1 MTYPLKISHYAKS
14 PFGIF
19 ILLTCTIAFTAFL
32 GIASRPLSFLA
43 TLWIPN
49 ALLLGLF
56 LRFPHLNQWPGW
68 LGAFVGF
75 MLADLLTGNNI
86 FLTTALTFA
95 NLINVSVALALIKLF
110 RLDHTKYNQ
119 GLTFFYLFII
129 ISMSSL
135 IGALF
140 AILTVP
146 HMPNTFMGAE
156 RLTTDFTMWWTGEIQ
171 NMVLILP
178 IILSLPTSVRFNDFL
193 HQKIPQIQQKPAL
206 TLPFIAVILCTCIG
220 YYFSGPG
227 ALMFP
232 IASMLWAALSYQLFT
247 IALLNLLVCSLLFY
261 SVTQFYLSFSAHDY
275 LATTVSAR
283 IGMFM
288 MALAPLTV
296 GLINQNRT
304 TLYKQLRQHVD
315 FDALTQAMSRRNFM
329 ESAVSKLKL
338 IQPQNR
344 PFALLMIDLDYFKNV
359 NDTYGHHVGDVTL
372 QHFVKIT
379 QQTLRQNDLFGRLGG
394 EEFAIFLADIQ
405 ANDALKIAKRI
416 QANLE
421 QAPLILS
428 DQSILCIRISI
439 GLLHH
444 TQADHNLEELLTYA
458 DQALYKAKALGRN
471 QVYVTTLVN

>member
-1 MTYPLKISHYAKS
+1 MTYPLKMSHYAKT

-19 ILLTCTIAFTAFL
+19 MVMACVIAFSAFL

-49 ALLLGLF
+49 PLLLGLF
-56 LRFPHLNQWPGW
+56 LRFPHLNHWSGW
-68 LGAFVGF
+68 LGAFIGF
-75 MLADLLTGNNI
+75 MLADLITGNNF
-86 FLTTALTFA
+86 FLTTALTLA
-95 NLINVSVALALIKLF
+95 NLINVSVALLLIKLS

-119 GLTFFYLFII
+119 GLTFLYLFII
-129 ISMSSL
+129 ISISSFMS
-135 IGALF
+135 ALF

-146 HMPNTFMGAE
+146 YMPNTFMGLD
-156 RLTTDFTMWWTGEIQ
+156 RLSTEFTMWWTGEIQ

-178 IILSLPTSVRFNDFL
+178 IILSFPTSIRFHDFL
-193 HQKIPQIQQKPAL
+193 YQKVPQLEQKPVL
-206 TLPFIAVILCTCIG
+206 ILPFLTVVLCTCLG

-232 IASMLWAALSYQLFT
+232 IAAMLWAALTYQLFT
-247 IALLNLLVCSLLFY
+247 IALINLLVCSLLFY
-261 SVTQFYLSFSAHDY
+261 SVTQFYLSFSTHDY

-296 GLINQNRT
+296 ALINQNRS

-329 ESAVSKLKL
+329 ESTVSKLKL
-338 IQPQNR
+338 IQPQKR

-405 ANDALKIAKRI
+405 PIDALKIAKRI

-428 DQSILCIRISI
+428 DQSVLSIRISI

-444 TQADHNLEELLTYA
+444 DQANHNLEELLTYA
-458 DQALYKAKALGRN
+458 DQALYKAKELGRN
-471 QVYVTTLVN
+471 QVYMTTLVN